1 MTNEFA
7 LTLVLVAVYVSDCIF
22 LPSGHA
28 LLFKCS
34 IRGRWR
40 VSLPTSPITST
51 YRIVVEGLL
60 PQLGSVFVSEPA
72 PPLISPSGVH
82 CFAGRADTGSAKYID
97 FADAEPFL
105 SKDCTVL
112 TGSEVVC
119 SSGSAQ
125 QAQLLSELLSKVK
138 ASESIR
144 RDALITADFRRM
156 LNTQRAARR
165 WRAYQ
170 KASGFLSLGSWTMF
184 GTLVALFAMLAV
196 FRFQAA
202 AAWPLAVL
210 ILIVIPHTA
219 YVFYRVHLIFFRR
232 KVEDR
237 WKQIVL
243 MFLTPPA
250 CIRASDF
257 IAHELF
263 AGFHSLAVSR
273 VLLDDV
279 ESREFAARTL
289 REMMYP
295 LDIGAHNDSSEGA
308 EWAKGKWMTVVWE
321 WMEHEFGDPRQLID
335 APRKANAGCVCYC
348 PRCLTQ
354 YLFLRNS
361 CSDCPGITVKPF
373 C

>member
-1 MTNEFA
+1 
-7 LTLVLVAVYVSDCIF
+7 
-22 LPSGHA
+22 
-28 LLFKCS
+28 LFKRS

-40 VSLPTSPITST
+40 VSLPPSPVTSI
-51 YRIVVEGLL
+51 YRVVVEGLL
-60 PQLGSVFVSEPA
+60 PQLGSVFVAEPA
-72 PPLISPSGVH
+72 PPLISLSGVC
-82 CFAGRADTGSAKYID
+82 CFLGRADTGSAKYID
-97 FADAEPFL
+97 FAHAEPFL
-105 SKDCTVL
+105 SKDCTVSS
-112 TGSEVVC
+112 GSEVVC
-119 SSGSAQ
+119 FSGTAQ
-125 QAQLLSELLSKVK
+125 QAQLLSELLGKVK
-138 ASESIR
+138 ASDSTD
-144 RDALITADFRRM
+144 RDALITADLCRM
-156 LNTQRAARR
+156 LDTRRAAQR

-184 GTLVALFAMLAV
+184 GTLVALFAMLV
-196 FRFQAA
+196 LFRFQAV

-210 ILIVIPHTA
+210 ILVVIPHTA

-232 KVEDR
+232 KGEDR

-273 VLLDDV
+273 VLLNDV
-279 ESREFAARTL
+279 ESRGFAARTL

-295 LDIGAHNDSSEGA
+295 LDIDDHNTSCVAA
-308 EWAKGKWMTVVWE
+308 EWAKAKWMTVVWE

-335 APRKANAGCVCYC
+335 TPRKANAGCVCYC

-354 YLFLRNS
+354 YLFLRGF
-361 CSDCPGITVKPF
+361 CSDCPGVTVKPF
-373 C
+373 